1 MEVSEVARFRQNQAL
16 QEEAAKRGLAGY
28 AVVSRHDFIEAR
40 MERGAER
47 LLQLIKEGKH
57 EEVKLLMETEAW
69 ALEGEVS
76 SGYDNEC

>member
-1 MEVSEVARFRQNQAL
+1 MAQSEVVQFRQQQAL
-16 QEEAAKRGLAGY
+16 QEQAAQQGLYGL

-69 ALEGEVS
+69 ALEGEAASRVKPL
-76 SGYDNEC
+76 